1 MKCKFLGSPNI
12 NVMTFISDTDCEANG
27 DSIV

>member
-1 MKCKFLGSPNI
+1 MKCKFLGSLNI
-12 NVMTFISDTDCEANG
+12 NVMTFTFDTDCEANG